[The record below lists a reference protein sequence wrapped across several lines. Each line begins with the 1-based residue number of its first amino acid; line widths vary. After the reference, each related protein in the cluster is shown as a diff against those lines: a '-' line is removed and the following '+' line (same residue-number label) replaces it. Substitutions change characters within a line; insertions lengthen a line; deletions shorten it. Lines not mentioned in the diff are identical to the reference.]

1 MTNVVLTI
9 KKGGGGGAGREKERG
24 EKMGTDIEDL
34 IPG

>member
-1 MTNVVLTI
+1 MVNVVLTI
-9 KKGGGGGAGREKERG
+9 KTGEGREKERG

>member
-9 KKGGGGGAGREKERG
+9 KKGGGGAGREKERG